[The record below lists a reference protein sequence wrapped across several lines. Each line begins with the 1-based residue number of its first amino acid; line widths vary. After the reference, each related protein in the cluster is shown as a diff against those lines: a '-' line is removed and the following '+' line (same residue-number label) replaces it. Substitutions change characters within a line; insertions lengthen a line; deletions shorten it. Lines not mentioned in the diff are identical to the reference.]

1 MVDPQIPLRASGRV
15 CFQKRGFSVLAKA
28 AQGFSGEAYT
38 GTPQSEKP
46 ATTGRPRP
54 KRPFLVRHRF
64 PGHEAGFF
72 PNIKESKRLCGDAA
86 LYVAQAN
93 APIDA
98 EIGKKDPSW
107 AEISGRQHYP

>member
-1 MVDPQIPLRASGRV
+1 LR
-15 CFQKRGFSVLAKA
+15 
-28 AQGFSGEAYT
+28 
-38 GTPQSEKP
+38 QSEKP
-46 ATTGRPRP
+46 HIATGETGYDRPARAE
-54 KRPFLVRHRF
+54 KTFSGRGRF

-72 PNIKESKRLCGDAA
+72 SNIKESKRLCGDAA

-107 AEISGRQHYP
+107 AEISGRRHYP